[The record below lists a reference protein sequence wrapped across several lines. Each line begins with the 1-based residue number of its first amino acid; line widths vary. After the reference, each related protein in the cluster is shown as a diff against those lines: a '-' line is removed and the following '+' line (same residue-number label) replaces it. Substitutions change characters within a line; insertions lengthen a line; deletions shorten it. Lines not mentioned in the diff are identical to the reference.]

1 MTGVAGPRA
10 ARVGIGM
17 VRNAHPGIKN
27 GAILHTIRSQPEST
41 LHSRK
46 DSGLILDTDP
56 YRYMSVIRSL
66 DRFPF
71 LWTGTIFD
79 FLFVIAR
86 NSVVAIYRGFFRN
99 AIDFTRPFSR
109 NLRIHMKGDHVKK
122 KVSKGLLAAVA
133 AVLLLLGGLGTFAL
147 WSDSETTDSGD
158 VQTGTLDLSA
168 VNSGQWRDI
177 STPASPVT
185 IDPATFRMVPGDVL
199 QYTASYRVEA
209 VGDNLTA
216 RITTTNQGT
225 NVIPAALTNWVTVTN
240 TATFG
245 GAPIPSSVITS
256 ADSGKTVDVTVT
268 VTFNQ
273 ATPDQV
279 GINST
284 INLSQ
289 LQVTLQQERA

>member
-1 MTGVAGPRA
+1 M
-10 ARVGIGM
+10 
-17 VRNAHPGIKN
+17 N
-27 GAILHTIRSQPEST
+27 
-41 LHSRK
+41 
-46 DSGLILDTDP
+46 
-56 YRYMSVIRSL
+56 
-66 DRFPF
+66 
-71 LWTGTIFD
+71 
-79 FLFVIAR
+79 
-86 NSVVAIYRGFFRN
+86 
-99 AIDFTRPFSR
+99 
-109 NLRIHMKGDHVKK
+109 K

-147 WSDSETTDSGD
+147 WSDDETTDSGD
-158 VQTGTLDLSA
+158 IQTGTLDLSA
-168 VNSGQWRDI
+168 VNTGQWQDI

-199 QYTASYRVEA
+199 RYTASYRVEA

-225 NVIPAALTNWVTVTN
+225 NVIPAALTDWVTVSN

-245 GAPIPSSVITS
+245 GAPIPSSVITT

-268 VTFNQ
+268 VTFNP